1 MRKNNSEIKVSDKTR
16 DDALKEFINNIK
28 TKHGA
33 KIDRIILFGS
43 YARGDFRKDSDIDV
57 LVIWKG
63 DEVEGWNSL
72 EKEAVEVL
80 FKYGSFISLKI
91 ISPNEY
97 NAMKE
102 MDFPF
107 IRNVSAEGVVVG

>member
-1 MRKNNSEIKVSDKTR
+1 MER
-16 DDALKEFINNIK
+16 
-28 TKHGA
+28 
-33 KIDRIILFGS
+33 
-43 YARGDFRKDSDIDV
+43 
-57 LVIWKG
+57 
-63 DEVEGWNSL
+63 
-72 EKEAVEVL
+72 EAVEVL
-80 FKYGSFISLKI
+80 FKYGTFISLKI